1 MFEDDKA
8 DDRRRYFRIDDH
20 VALRVRQI
28 DPADL
33 EAAVSRMQLGLPD
46 RIGLASSFSSSSHN
60 MRHTLEKFRREQPD
74 LASYMEELNEKLDLL
89 IQLLAVHENDMP
101 DQPTHH
107 VQLSASGIA
116 FDTRDAPPLGAIL
129 EMTLLLFPSFTC
141 LRLFGTVV
149 NEQPASGHADSDT
162 HVGVDFTH
170 IRESDR
176 ELIIRHVVQR
186 QSTLLRE
193 ARIALGEKD

>member
-1 MFEDDKA
+1 MFDDDKA
-8 DDRRRYFRIDDH
+8 DDRRRYFRIDDD
-20 VALRVRQI
+20 VSLRVREVKPGEL
-28 DPADL
+28 D
-33 EAAVSRMQLGLPD
+33 AAVSRMQLGLPD
-46 RIGLASSFSSSSHN
+46 RIGLASTFSSSSHQ

-74 LASYMEELNEKLDLL
+74 LASYLEELNDKLDLL

-116 FDTRDAPPLGAIL
+116 FRSDEGLAVGTLL
-129 EMTLLLFPSFTC
+129 EITLLLFPSFTC
-141 LRLFGTVV
+141 MRMFGTVV
-149 NEQPASGHADSDT
+149 NCQPAPEGAGDQI
-162 HVGVDFTH
+162 GVDFSH

-193 ARIALGEKD
+193 ARIALDGSD